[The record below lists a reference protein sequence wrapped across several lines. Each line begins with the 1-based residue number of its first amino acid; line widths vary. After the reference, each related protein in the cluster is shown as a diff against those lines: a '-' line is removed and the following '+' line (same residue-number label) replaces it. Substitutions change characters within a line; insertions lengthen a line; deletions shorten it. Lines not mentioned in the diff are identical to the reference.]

1 MRDIVKAG
9 EMSQL
14 PLEYIP
20 AAVAMFDQNMR
31 YLGCNRRWLTDYG
44 IEPGDIIGRSHYEVL
59 PGISEAWREIHRR
72 VLAGESL
79 FGEADPFERPDGTT
93 DWVRWTMVPW
103 HWPDGEI
110 GGAIVFSLV
119 LADHVFSRG
128 QAWALNSELGL
139 LIDSATNYAIF
150 LLDAEGNVAI
160 WNQGAERM
168 FGWQESE
175 VVGKSFAMLCDADG
189 RETDRAN
196 SQLVQARTA
205 GFFREQAWQLRKDGS
220 RFFADVTINKIPDA
234 QIHDAQ
240 IHDGRG
246 PTVAF
251 GKVVRDITEGTA
263 HARETE
269 ASEALLR
276 SILDTVPE
284 AMITI
289 DEHGA
294 ILSFSAAA
302 ERLFGYACGEVIGRN
317 VAMLMPEPDAARHDS
332 YLARYRETGERR
344 IIGFTRRALGRRKD
358 GSIFPHELNVG
369 EARSAG
375 SRVFTGF
382 LRDLTAEE
390 DAERRLGE
398 AQAELIRISRVS
410 AVGTMATALAH
421 ELNQPLTAIANYVQT
436 SAALLSGNDE
446 SGLAKVREALEEAG
460 RQALRAGAI
469 IQRLREFVARG
480 DLERT
485 IIAPRELAIEAYTLG
500 AVGGASRG
508 IRCDVAMP
516 DDLPR
521 LMVDRVHIQQV
532 LINLIRNAF
541 EALGETGSVVVSAQR
556 DGAML
561 RMSVVDNGPG
571 IAPAQQEAVF
581 EPFVSSKATGMGL
594 GLAICRT
601 IVEAHGG
608 RLWCE
613 AAPGGGSAF
622 YFTLPTAE
630 DADG

>member
-1 MRDIVKAG
+1 MRDVVKVG
-9 EMSQL
+9 DLSQL

-20 AAVAMFDQNMR
+20 AAIVMFDQNMR

-44 IEPGDIIGRSHYEVL
+44 IGPGDIIGRSHYDVF
-59 PGISEAWREIHRR
+59 PVISKTWREIHRR
-72 VLAGESL
+72 VLAGESMS
-79 FGEADPFERPDGTT
+79 GEADPFERADGTT
-93 DWVRWTMVPW
+93 VCVRWTMVPW
-103 HWPDGEI
+103 RWGDGEI
-110 GGAIVFSLV
+110 GGAIQFSLV
-119 LADHVFSRG
+119 LDDHARRRS
-128 QAWALNSELGL
+128 QARALNSELDL

-150 LLDAEGNVAI
+150 LLDAKGNVVI
-160 WNQGAERM
+160 WNRGAQRM

-175 VVGKSFAMLCDADG
+175 VVGKSFAMLCEAGD

-196 SQLVQARTA
+196 SQLAQARNT
-205 GFFREQAWQLRKDGS
+205 GSFHEQAWQVRKDGS
-220 RFFADVTINKIPDA
+220 RFFADVTINQILDDKILDWGGA
-234 QIHDAQ
+234 
-240 IHDGRG
+240 
-246 PTVAF
+246 TVAF
-251 GKVVRDITEGTA
+251 GRVVRDITEGTS

-269 ASEALLR
+269 ATEALLR
-276 SILDTVPE
+276 SILATVPE

-289 DEHGA
+289 DEQGV

-302 ERLFGYACGEVIGRN
+302 ERLFGYVCDEVIGQN
-317 VAMLMPEPDAARHDS
+317 VAMLMPEPDAARHDG
-332 YLARYRETGERR
+332 YLARYRQTGERR

-358 GSIFPHELNVG
+358 GSTFPHELNVG
-369 EARSAG
+369 EARSAE

-390 DAERRLGE
+390 EAERRLRE
-398 AQAELIRISRVS
+398 AQAELIHISRVS

-446 SGLAKVREALEEAG
+446 PELAMVREVLEEAG

-485 IIAPRELAIEAYTLG
+485 IITPRKLATEACVLG

-541 EALGETGSVVVSAQR
+541 QALGETGSVIVSAQR
-556 DGAML
+556 DGAMV

-613 AAPGGGSAF
+613 AAPGGGAAF

-630 DADG
+630 DTDG